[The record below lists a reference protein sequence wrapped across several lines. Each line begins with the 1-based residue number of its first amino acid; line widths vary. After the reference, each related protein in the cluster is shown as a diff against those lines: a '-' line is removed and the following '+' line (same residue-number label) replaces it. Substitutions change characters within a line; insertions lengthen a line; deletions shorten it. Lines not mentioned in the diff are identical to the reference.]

1 MPKIPLEDNFTDIL
15 GKAQRGLGFS
25 DSDLARRAGISASQL
40 NEVRSSPHPSRG
52 RAALPRGDGRT
63 GTRPYRAANRVPTV
77 GEDQG
82 EGLESDDVLIRK
94 LAKALNLGPDAL
106 VASANQNWYPADPG
120 PIDGLAC
127 FNTPFSDMTVNA
139 YLVWDPNTRRAAAFD
154 TGADCDPMLELARNR
169 QLKIELILLTH
180 THSDHVYELDRLKE
194 ATGAAAYVSE
204 RETISG
210 ATPFKDG
217 HAFAL
222 GGLKIE
228 TRRTSGHARGGT
240 TFVVTG
246 FPTVPSAERSRG
258 GSLAIVGDA
267 LFAGSMGGGLVD
279 YDEALRTN
287 RASIF
292 TLPDNTII
300 CPGHGP
306 LTTVGEE
313 KQHNPFFPEF
323 QRK

>member
-1 MPKIPLEDNFTDIL
+1 MAGIPLEDNFTDIL

-25 DSDLARRAGISASQL
+25 DTELARRAGVSAAQL
-40 NEVRSSPHPSRG
+40 SAAKTGGNPSLDPLHG
-52 RAALPRGDGRT
+52 K
-63 GTRPYRAANRVPTV
+63 GTIDDTV
-77 GEDQG
+77 
-82 EGLESDDVLIRK
+82 IRQ
-94 LAKALNLGPDAL
+94 LATALNLGADTL
-106 VASANQNWYPADPG
+106 VASAKQAWRPADPG

-139 YLVWDPNTRRAAAFD
+139 YLVWDPKTRRAAAFD
-154 TGADCDPMLELARNR
+154 TGADCDPMLELARDR
-169 QLKIELILLTH
+169 KLKIELILLTH

-194 ATGAAAYVSE
+194 ATGALAYVSE
-204 RETISG
+204 RETLSG
-210 ATPFKDG
+210 AAPFKDG
-217 HAFAL
+217 HTFAL

-246 FPTVPSAERSRG
+246 LPPVPSAGGVRG

-287 RASIF
+287 RESIF
-292 TLPDNTII
+292 TLPDSTIL

-323 QRK
+323 QRQ